1 MDLRWT
7 NDTELTDLMKEHL
20 FPAVVGDVMDAI
32 GLDHQFL
39 PADVRPID
47 PAMLLAGRAVPVL
60 SRDVNRSRT
69 KTDAAGQ
76 PFGLLMDA
84 LDDLRP
90 HEVYLGTGGSLDYAL
105 WGELMSLRAQRLGAA
120 GAVLNGYHRDTGGIL
135 EIDFPTFSK
144 GAYAQDQGA
153 RGQVIAWRIPVM
165 IGQVEVK
172 PGDLLFGDRDGICV
186 IPQARER
193 EVLGL
198 AWDKVRGEN
207 TVRNAIR
214 DGMGAAEAFRKYGI
228 L

>member
-1 MDLRWT
+1 MELRWT
-7 NDTELTDLMKEHL
+7 TDAELMTLMKEQL
-20 FPAVVGDVMDAI
+20 FPAVVGDVMDSV

-39 PADVRPID
+39 PADVRPLE
-47 PAMLLAGRAVPVL
+47 PAMTLAGRAVPVL
-60 SRDVNRSRT
+60 SRDVNRSQ
-69 KTDAAGQ
+69 AGQ
-76 PFGLLMDA
+76 AFGLLMDA

-120 GAVLNGYHRDTGGIL
+120 GAVLNGYHRDTNGIL
-135 EIDFPTFSK
+135 ELDFPTFSK
-144 GAYAQDQGA
+144 GAYAQDQGV
-153 RGQVIAWRIPVM
+153 RGRVVAWRIPVM
-165 IGQVEVK
+165 IGQVEVN

-193 EVLGL
+193 EVLEL
-198 AWDKVRGEN
+198 ALDKVRGEN

-214 DGMGAAEAFRKYGI
+214 DGMGAAEAFRRYGI

>member
-1 MDLRWT
+1 MELRWT
-7 NDTELTDLMKEHL
+7 TDAELTELMKEHL
-20 FPAVVGDVMDAI
+20 FPAVVGDVMDTM

-39 PADVRPID
+39 PASVRPIE
-47 PAMLLAGRAVPVL
+47 PTMTLAGRAVPVL
-60 SRDVNRSRT
+60 SRDVNRSRSGSG
-69 KTDAAGQ
+69 AEEQ

-105 WGELMSLRAQRLGAA
+105 WGELMSLRAQTLGAA
-120 GAVLNGYHRDTGGIL
+120 GAVLNGYHRDTDGIL
-135 EIDFPTFSK
+135 ALDFPTFSK

-153 RGQVIAWRIPVM
+153 RGQVVAWRVPVM
-165 IGQVEVK
+165 IGQVEVQ

-193 EVLGL
+193 EVLEL
-198 AWDKVRGEN
+198 AWEKARGEN
-207 TVRNAIR
+207 TVRDAIQQ
-214 DGMGAAEAFRKYGI
+214 GMGAAEAFRKYGI